1 MVLPQTNELLLPLLK
16 VIESKEEYKVQEIL
30 DEVIDT
36 LDLTQE
42 DLDMKMPNNE
52 PVISSRISTANM
64 HLKKAELVE
73 LKRFGFYSITDKGRE
88 LLSENPDKLSEEEL
102 MKNPKFKEFKEVFQ
116 PAKPLKEESK
126 PIGISKMGPASMM
139 EAAFLDELEKIQK
152 DIENDAKKGNDVKY
166 FRAKN
171 QEPYQGRNP
180 GKSRHHAHHS
190 SKENPKYIIQFS
202 PADELLKFADLL
214 ERGYITKEEFDSKKK
229 ELLKY

>member
-88 LLSENPDKLSEEEL
+88 LLSENPDELSEEEL

-171 QEPYQGRNP
+171 QEPYQGRSP